1 MVKINMAV
9 EATSHEELLEALKN
23 AGPNV
28 TSFYGEVVKEAPK
41 GCSFQGCDNAAP
53 AEDGSKPEDDV
64 PPVGDPVPEP
74 VPVYSK
80 DEVRSELR
88 KVLQTQGSDAMKDI
102 LRKYGSEKLDGV
114 DAKHYADIVAD
125 VQKVLA
131 DAG

>member
-41 GCSFQGCDNAAP
+41 GRTFQGLDSTSN
-53 AEDGSKPEDDV
+53 AEDGTDSADDV
-64 PPVGDPVPEP
+64 QPVEDPVPEP

-80 DEVRSELR
+80 DEVRAELR
-88 KVLQTQGSDAMKDI
+88 KVLQTQGSDVMKDI

-114 DAKHYADIVAD
+114 DEKHYPAIVAD
-125 VQKVLA
+125 VQEVLA
-131 DAG
+131 SAS